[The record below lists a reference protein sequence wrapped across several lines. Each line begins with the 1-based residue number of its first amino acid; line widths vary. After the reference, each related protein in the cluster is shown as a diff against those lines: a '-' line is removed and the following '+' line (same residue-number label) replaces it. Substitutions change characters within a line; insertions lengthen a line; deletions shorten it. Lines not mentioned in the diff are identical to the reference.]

1 MCGIRP
7 KCPVFSDTLHTWRE
21 RASRWTWKVQ
31 RGGDRIVPTHAVFT
45 LQITGRPEQNMLCIQ
60 RYCFLYI
67 LPGLCSRS
75 FYSHWPA
82 GSVRV
87 LSARVEQRCPMW
99 WLLFCGNQFLQP
111 QIKSLAEDLGAL
123 ACAESVLLA
132 GLPQILQSLL
142 SPAVIKLD
150 PRQGVS
156 GVLEREKSEGN
167 WGLPLVVNL
176 GLNGIV
182 LLTPLVF
189 LSQGAAVIVPLK
201 AAECS
206 NPLDERLF

>member
-1 MCGIRP
+1 
-7 KCPVFSDTLHTWRE
+7 
-21 RASRWTWKVQ
+21 
-31 RGGDRIVPTHAVFT
+31 
-45 LQITGRPEQNMLCIQ
+45 
-60 RYCFLYI
+60 
-67 LPGLCSRS
+67 
-75 FYSHWPA
+75 
-82 GSVRV
+82 
-87 LSARVEQRCPMW
+87 MW
-99 WLLFCGNQFLQP
+99 WLLFCGNQFLQA